1 MAQAP
6 PLVVV
11 IHRVAAL
18 SALFLRSLQ
27 LARLE
32 GTPGR
37 RELGGTWVA
46 LMLAVAI
53 SSSWI
58 PRFLE
63 LTWIPLFT
71 LLTLFGL
78 PVELWSAHRGDVA
91 AHRRHMKNLYLA
103 GMVIAGIFTLLPGR
117 FLGHAAWNGVRGHLP
132 RA

>member
-27 LARLE
+27 LARPK

-37 RELGGTWVA
+37 RALGGSWVA

-71 LLTLFGL
+71 LL
-78 PVELWSAHRGDVA
+78 
-91 AHRRHMKNLYLA
+91 
-103 GMVIAGIFTLLPGR
+103 PGR
-117 FLGHAAWNGVRGHLP
+117 LLDHAARNGVRGHLP